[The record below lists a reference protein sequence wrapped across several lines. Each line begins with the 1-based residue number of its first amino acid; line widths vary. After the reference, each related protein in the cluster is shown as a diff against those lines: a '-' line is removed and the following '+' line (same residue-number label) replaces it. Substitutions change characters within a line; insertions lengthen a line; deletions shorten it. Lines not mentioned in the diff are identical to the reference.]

1 MLPFSVAVTAH
12 DHPPRLDEMEQ
23 LQRELREE
31 RDRLRLLLDVNN
43 LLVSRLDYPE
53 LLQALSVSLQRVVRH
68 DSASVALF
76 DRATGHLKLQALKY
90 TDVPEVVEPDI
101 TLTLNGS
108 AAGITY
114 QTTIARVFRKQDLD
128 TFSADQPP
136 LLPPTLQSLCCVPLI
151 TRRGCL
157 GTLNVA
163 SVDPEAFHSREL
175 DLLKQISSQVAI
187 AVENALAYQEMSEI
201 KDQLIEEK
209 HYLESEIKLER
220 DFEGIIGASSALRR
234 VCQAVETVAPTDAT
248 VLVRGET
255 GTGKEMLA
263 RAIHN
268 LSPRRNRTLVRLNI
282 AALPVTLIESEL
294 FGYERGAFTGAATSR
309 IGRLELA
316 NHGTLFLDEVGDMPV
331 EVQPKLLRVLQE
343 REFERLG
350 SSRTQRVDVRVI
362 AATNRNLE
370 AMVTEGRFRRDL
382 YYRLNVFPLHVP
394 PLRERPDDIPA
405 LVRYF
410 VERFSRRFGRRI
422 TTIAESTMEALKTA
436 TWSGNI
442 RELEHLIE
450 RSVILSTG
458 SELNVPLSALEP
470 GMLAEPSPAQGGRGK
485 LRHAERQ
492 AILDALHAANGVVS
506 GPTGA
511 AAKLGI
517 KRTTLQSK
525 MRKLGIAR
533 PSFS

>member
-1 MLPFSVAVTAH
+1 MTT
-12 DHPPRLDEMEQ
+12 HPSIDEMER
-23 LQRELREE
+23 LQQELREE
-31 RDRLRLLLDVNN
+31 RDRLRLMLDVNN

-76 DRATGHLKLQALKY
+76 DRASGQLKLQALKY
-90 TDVPEVVEPDI
+90 TDAPDVFEPDI
-101 TLTLNGS
+101 VLTLDGS

-114 QTTIARVFRKQDLD
+114 QTTIARVFRKEDLD
-128 TFSADQPP
+128 SFSRDQPP
-136 LLPPTLQSLCCVPLI
+136 LLPPTLQSLCCVPLV

-163 SVDPEAFHSREL
+163 SVDPDAFPSREL
-175 DLLKQISSQVAI
+175 DLLKQISSQIAI
-187 AVENALAYQEMSEI
+187 AVENALAYQQVSDI

-209 HYLESEIKLER
+209 HYLEAEMRLEH
-220 DFEGIIGASSALRR
+220 DFEGIVGASSALKR
-234 VCQAVETVAPTDAT
+234 VFQAVETVAPTDAT
-248 VLVRGET
+248 VLIRGET

-268 LSPRRNRTLVRLNI
+268 LSPRHNRTMVRLNV
-282 AALPVTLIESEL
+282 AALPVPLIESEL
-294 FGYERGAFTGAATSR
+294 FGYEKGAFTGAVTSR
-309 IGRLELA
+309 TGRLELA
-316 NHGTLFLDEVGDMPV
+316 NHGTLFLDEVGDMPL

-350 SSRTQRVDVRVI
+350 STRTQRIDVRLI

-370 AMVTEGRFRRDL
+370 AMVADGLFRRDL

-410 VERFSRRFGRRI
+410 VNRFSRRFGRRVTVI
-422 TTIAESTMEALKTA
+422 PEATMDALRNSV
-436 TWSGNI
+436 WSGNI
-442 RELEHLIE
+442 RELEHVIE
-450 RSVILSTG
+450 RSVILSAG
-458 SELNVPLSALEP
+458 AELNVPLSALEP
-470 GMLAEPSPAQGGRGK
+470 VAADPKRAQAARGQ
-485 LRHAERQ
+485 LRQAERQ
-492 AILDALHAANGVVS
+492 AILDALRATGGVVS
-506 GPTGA
+506 GPGGA
-511 AAKLGI
+511 AAKLGV

-525 MRKLGIAR
+525 MRKLGIFR
-533 PSFS
+533 PSF

>member
-1 MLPFSVAVTAH
+1 MTTH
-12 DHPPRLDEMEQ
+12 EHPQIGEMER
-23 LQRELREE
+23 LQQELREE
-31 RDRLRLLLDVNN
+31 RDRLRLMLDVNN

-76 DRATGHLKLQALKY
+76 DHATGQLKLQALKY
-90 TDVPEVVEPDI
+90 TDAPDVFEPDI
-101 TLTLNGS
+101 VLTLDGS

-114 QTTIARVFRKQDLD
+114 QTTIARVFRKVDLD
-128 TFSADQPP
+128 TFSRDQPP
-136 LLPPTLQSLCCVPLI
+136 LLPPTLQTLCCVPLV

-163 SVDPEAFHSREL
+163 SVDPDAFPSREL
-175 DLLKQISSQVAI
+175 DLLKQISSQIAI
-187 AVENALAYQEMSEI
+187 AVENALAYQQVSDI

-209 HYLESEIKLER
+209 HYLESEMRLEH
-220 DFEGIIGASSALRR
+220 DFDGIIGASSALKR
-234 VCQAVETVAPTDAT
+234 VFEAVETVAPTDAT
-248 VLVRGET
+248 VLIRGET

-268 LSPRRNRTLVRLNI
+268 LSPRHNRTMVRLNV

-294 FGYERGAFTGAATSR
+294 FGYEKGAFTGAVTSR
-309 IGRLELA
+309 TGRLELA
-316 NHGTLFLDEVGDMPV
+316 NHGTLFLDEVGDMPL

-350 SSRTQRVDVRVI
+350 STRTQRVDVRLI

-370 AMVTEGRFRRDL
+370 AMVTDGLFRRDL

-410 VERFSRRFGRRI
+410 VSRFSRRFGRRVTVI
-422 TTIAESTMEALKTA
+422 PETTMGALRNA

-458 SELNVPLSALEP
+458 AELKVPLSALEP
-470 GMLAEPSPAQGGRGK
+470 VASDPTRAQAARGQ
-485 LRHAERQ
+485 LRQAERQ
-492 AILDALHAANGVVS
+492 AILDALRATGGVVS
-506 GPTGA
+506 GPDGA
-511 AAKLGI
+511 AAKLGV

-525 MRKLGIAR
+525 MRKLGILR
-533 PSFS
+533 PPF